1 MAVHPFRIL
10 DNPGKPQAIFE
21 ATHQYIPLHDVDE
34 TPRNA
39 RLSSIQCTIMAGI
52 SSAAPS
58 WKVKR
63 LLYQATGIVH
73 PALEPI
79 VNQTI
84 AMEIRNARLLANQIL
99 MIF

>member
-1 MAVHPFRIL
+1 
-10 DNPGKPQAIFE
+10 
-21 ATHQYIPLHDVDE
+21 
-34 TPRNA
+34 
-39 RLSSIQCTIMAGI
+39 MAGI

-63 LLYQATGIVH
+63 LFYQATGIVH